1 MTNEQLVSRIQS
13 GENVAENME
22 QLYEQT
28 KKFIHAIAW
37 KYKDC
42 GELEDLE
49 QEGYLALYPA
59 IDGYDPAAGC
69 KFLTY
74 AEKWIQQRMKRYL
87 QMNGSCMRLPVHCMG
102 QIRKYH
108 RFCTEYEQETGKSPS
123 DYTAACFMGISMEQ
137 LENIKVNACMA
148 HLGSLDAPVTGA
160 DGGEDTTVGEL
171 TGDGQNMEEDVL
183 DRIDAEQ
190 LHEVLWTC
198 VDSLPGEQPDVLR
211 MRYQGKMTLSEIGR
225 QRGTTP
231 EAVRQIHAKALRSLR
246 GTRYRKK
253 LLPFVPEYERIYSR
267 SLIGCGVGHF
277 ARTWTSSTERTVLEE
292 LERRER

>member
-1 MTNEQLVSRIQS
+1 MTNEQLVIRIQS
-13 GENVAENME
+13 GEDVAENME
-22 QLYEQT
+22 QLYNQT

-37 KYKDC
+37 KYRDS

-74 AEKWIQQRMKRYL
+74 AEKWIRQRMQRYL
-87 QMNGSCMRLPVHCMG
+87 QMNGSCMRLPVRCTE

-108 RFCTEYEQETGKSPS
+108 RFRTEYEQETGRSPS
-123 DYTAACFMGISMEQ
+123 DYAAACFLGISVEQ
-137 LENIKVNACMA
+137 VENLKVNTCLA

-160 DGGEDTTVGEL
+160 DGSQDVTVGEL
-171 TGDGQNMEEDVL
+171 IATGQNMEEDTL
-183 DRIDAEQ
+183 ERIQAEQ
-190 LHEVLWTC
+190 LRDVLWAC
-198 VDSLPGEQPDVLR
+198 VDELPGEQPDVLR
-211 MRYQGKMTLSEIGR
+211 MRYQGSMTLSEIGR

-246 GTRYRKK
+246 GTRYSKR
-253 LLPFVPEYERIYSR
+253 LRPFVPEYERIYS
-267 SLIGCGVGHF
+267 SALIGGGVGNF
-277 ARTWTSSTERTVLEE
+277 DRTWTSSTERAAIRLYGE
-292 LERRER
+292 